1 MINEAKRLNYMTR
14 FSAQHIPYTQTKAF
28 SSIVTDYVANATAL
42 QPFYLH
48 QPDLDGIKNAIIQ
61 RKSFS
66 TNRSVLVNQLK
77 AQYEAVQQNEKIA
90 GNINSLLQE
99 NTFTITTAHQPN
111 IFTGHLYF
119 VYKILHAIKLAE
131 TLTEQIPDCNF
142 VPVYYMGSED
152 ADLEELG
159 EVTINGKKYIW
170 ETTQAGAVG
179 RMKVDKAFIALM
191 DAIEGQLLA
200 EPFGKHIMAKVRNA
214 YTINKTIEQATFELV
229 HDLFAAYGLLI
240 LLPDNAG
247 LKHEFAPIIRK
258 ELQEQ
263 FSNKA
268 VTETMSSFPAA
279 YKVQAAGRE
288 LNLFYLNEDSRERI
302 EKVNGQWLIVNSTV
316 RFDDSAILEELKN
329 YPERFSPNVILR
341 PVYQEWI
348 LPNIAFIG
356 GGGELAYWLEL
367 KKVFEASG
375 VPYPV
380 LVLRNSFM
388 LINKKVATKINSLQI
403 NITEFFKPVH
413 VLMLQLVK
421 QSSSLKLELS
431 EEKQQLEVLYQKI
444 KQAAA
449 TVDITLQ
456 QHTEALFTVAN
467 KKLEKLEKKMLLAEK
482 HKFEAQQRQV
492 EKIKASLFPWDNLQE
507 RVDNIM
513 PYYAIYGPEFLQA
526 LYENSNGL
534 QQDFCILTE
543 TD

>member
-42 QPFYLH
+42 QPFYLY

>member
-513 PYYAIYGPEFLQA
+513 PYYAIYGPEFIQA